1 MPLSEGRWVNCSI
14 IFLKT
19 IELSNTLSYCKP
31 TFIHDNFTSW
41 FTKKKLVRCNL
52 FLQSRCGLHC
62 IWKIIHQRYFR
73 TCSQLEF
80 FVQTFKCLA
89 CKNKSWFTV
98 FQMLHVII
106 WTGLTW
112 IHVLQLRNNSNNANP
127 NKWAKEFIHS
137 CKLI

>member
-41 FTKKKLVRCNL
+41 FTKKKKIGTLQLIFAIKMWITLYLENNTPEIFQDLFATGIFRANL
-52 FLQSRCGLHC
+52 
-62 IWKIIHQRYFR
+62 
-73 TCSQLEF
+73 
-80 FVQTFKCLA
+80 KCLA
-89 CKNKSWFTV
+89 CKNKSCRFTV
-98 FQMLHVII
+98 FKMLHVII

-112 IHVLQLRNNSNNANP
+112 IHVLQLRNNANP